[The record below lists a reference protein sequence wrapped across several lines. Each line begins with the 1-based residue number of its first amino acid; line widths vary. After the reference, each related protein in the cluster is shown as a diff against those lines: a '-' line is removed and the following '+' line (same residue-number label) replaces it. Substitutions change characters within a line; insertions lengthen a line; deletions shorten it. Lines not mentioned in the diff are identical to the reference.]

1 MVADEHEGELNWKH
15 YTESLSPLSVVQ
27 MLSRRYNR
35 LALDKSVLPLSHI
48 VGRGTVETS
57 VTTID
62 YCQTTYHDMCL
73 FVYIS
78 DSSSLYISVQSCF
91 LYCILSC
98 S

>member
-27 MLSRRYNR
+27 MLSRRYNG
-35 LALDKSVLPLSHI
+35 LAHDKSVLPLSHI

-62 YCQTTYHDMCL
+62 
-73 FVYIS
+73 
-78 DSSSLYISVQSCF
+78 
-91 LYCILSC
+91 
-98 S
+98 